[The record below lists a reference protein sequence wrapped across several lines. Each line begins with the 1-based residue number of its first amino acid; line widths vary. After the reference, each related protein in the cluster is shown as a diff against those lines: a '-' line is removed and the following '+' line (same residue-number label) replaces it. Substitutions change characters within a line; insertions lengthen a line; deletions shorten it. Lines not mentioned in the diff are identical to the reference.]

1 MRYRTLGGTGIEVS
15 THCLGAMMFG
25 AVGNPDHDDCVRI
38 VHHALDHGINFVDT
52 ADMYSAGESE
62 TIVGKALKGRRD
74 DVVLATKVHFP
85 LGEGRNRSGNSR
97 RWITRAVEDSLR
109 RLGTDWI
116 DLYQIHRPDHTT
128 DIEETL
134 WVLSDLVSAGKI
146 RAFGC
151 SAFPA
156 EDIVEAYHVS
166 DRRGYGRFRS
176 NQPPYSMM
184 ARGIERSILPTCRR
198 LGMGVLTYSPL
209 AFGFLSGKI
218 RKNQPLDL
226 SARAA
231 LTPDRFDPALP
242 ANAAKYDA
250 VEQLVEVADGIGVS
264 LPELAMAF
272 VTTHPAVTSVIAG
285 PRTMEQLEGLLKAA
299 DLTLD
304 DKTLDRIDEITQP
317 GTDLYRADAA
327 WQPQSLTDPTQRRR
341 PLPDR

>member
-15 THCLGAMMFG
+15 EYCLGAMMFG
-25 AVGNPDHDDCVRI
+25 AAGNPDHEDCIRI
-38 VHHALDHGINFVDT
+38 INTALDQGINFVDT

-62 TIVGKALKGRRD
+62 ETVGKAIKARRD
-74 DVVLATKVHFP
+74 DVVLASKVHFP

-109 RLGTDWI
+109 RLDTDWI

-134 WVLSDLVSAGKI
+134 WVLSDLVTAGKI

-166 DRRGYGRFRS
+166 GQRGYGRFRT
-176 NQPPYSMM
+176 NQPPYSMI

-218 RKNQPLDL
+218 RKDQPLDL

-231 LTPDRFDPALP
+231 LAPARFDPALP
-242 ANAAKYDA
+242 ANAAKYA
-250 VEQLVEVADGIGVS
+250 ALEPLIEVADSIGRT

-272 VTTHPAVTSVIAG
+272 VTSHPAVASVISG

-304 DKTLDRIDEITQP
+304 DKTLDRIDEIVPP
-317 GTDLYRADAA
+317 GTDLYTVDGV
-327 WQPQSLTDPTQRRR
+327 WQPQSITDPTQRRR
-341 PLPDR
+341 SLTGR

>member
-1 MRYRTLGGTGIEVS
+1 
-15 THCLGAMMFG
+15 
-25 AVGNPDHDDCVRI
+25 
-38 VHHALDHGINFVDT
+38 
-52 ADMYSAGESE
+52 MYSAGESE
-62 TIVGKALKGRRD
+62 QIVGKAIKARRD
-74 DVVLATKVHFP
+74 DVVLASKVHFP

-109 RLGTDWI
+109 RLDTDWI

-134 WVLSDLVSAGKI
+134 WVLSDLVTAGKI

-166 DRRGYGRFRS
+166 GQRGYGRFRT
-176 NQPPYSMM
+176 NQPPYSMI

-218 RKNQPLDL
+218 RKDQPLDR
-226 SARAA
+226 SARASLA
-231 LTPDRFDPALP
+231 PARFDPALP
-242 ANAAKYDA
+242 ANAAKYA
-250 VEQLVEVADGIGVS
+250 ALEPLIEVADSIGRT

-272 VTTHPAVTSVIAG
+272 VTSHPAVTSVISG
-285 PRTMEQLEGLLKAA
+285 PRTMEQLEGLLGAA

-304 DKTLDRIDEITQP
+304 DKTLDRSDEIVPP
-317 GTDLYRADAA
+317 GTDLYTVDGV
-327 WQPQSLTDPTQRRR
+327 WQPESLVDPTQRRR
-341 PLPDR
+341 SLTDR